1 MGLEHPEW
9 IFLWNGPDFA
19 AENVIQSVNLEL
31 GAISEKKWK
40 TEGDQVGRLAYAT
53 WQKSSTKFIFLTW

>member
-53 WQKSSTKFIFLTW
+53 